1 MSPTHTPRFSR
12 AIVYTLAAILASLAL
27 CGCVGAPRNVAD
39 LDKMPEVEFQD
50 WKLRTAAVAEEAAFA
65 IVASD
70 PRNLKQVED
79 LSMALE
85 VLCKAQITPEVI
97 QATVEDP
104 AYAGLLRIA
113 TLELAAVVRQ
123 RLGPSS
129 HPRLQ
134 ELVCA
139 FADALQTGALR
150 GLETPVKE

>member
-1 MSPTHTPRFSR
+1 MSPTNTHRFSR
-12 AIVYTLAAILASLAL
+12 AVVYTLAAILASLAL

-50 WKLRTAAVAEEAAFA
+50 WKLRTAAVAEEAAYA

-70 PRNLKQVED
+70 PHNLKQVED
-79 LSMALE
+79 LSIALDM
-85 VLCKAQITPEVI
+85 LCQFAVTAEGI

-150 GLETPVKE
+150 GLETPTKE

>member
-1 MSPTHTPRFSR
+1 M
-12 AIVYTLAAILASLAL
+12 
-27 CGCVGAPRNVAD
+27 
-39 LDKMPEVEFQD
+39 
-50 WKLRTAAVAEEAAFA
+50 AEEAAYA

-70 PRNLKQVED
+70 PHNLKQVED
-79 LSMALE
+79 LSIALDM
-85 VLCKAQITPEVI
+85 LCQFAVTAEGI

-123 RLGPSS
+123 RIGPSS

-150 GLETPVKE
+150 GLEAP

>member
-1 MSPTHTPRFSR
+1 MSPTNTRKYGR
-12 AIVYTLAAILASLAL
+12 AIVYTLALILASLAL
-27 CGCVGAPRNVAD
+27 CGCVGAPRNVAE
-39 LDKMPEVEFQD
+39 LDQMPEVEFED
-50 WKLRTAAVAEEAAFA
+50 WKLRTAAYAEEAAYA

-70 PRNLKQVED
+70 PHNLKQVED
-79 LSMALE
+79 LSIALDI
-85 VLCKAQITPEVI
+85 LCQSVITAEAI